1 MANDPIKTQ
10 MNQLKYKETQLKSQ
24 EQQTKKNY
32 LIEIL
37 NKHILPIEMDRNIK
51 DMFQDLFWNENG

>member
-51 DMFQDLFWNENG
+51 DMF